1 MAGCQNQS
9 PDNVIVI
16 PEDDDIERFQSSAG
30 KLVEISKKKI
40 EATRELVESGK
51 NLIEKSLEGK
61 EYRNTGTKIYYGRLE
76 PPQRLLQ
83 TLEAA
88 LATEK
93 ALKNLY
99 KACSEMNLEVADD
112 SSVQDVRKAYDVAR
126 CDIKEAAL
134 DVYDKACGLEP
145 NSSHPIY

>member
-16 PEDDDIERFQSSAG
+16 PEDDDVERFQSSAR

-40 EATRELVESGK
+40 EATRELVDSGK
-51 NLIEKSLEGK
+51 NLINKSQEGK
-61 EYRNTGTKIYYGRLE
+61 KSRRTYRTYRVIE
-76 PPQRLLQ
+76 PPARLMRI
-83 TLEAA
+83 LEAA

-99 KACSEMNLEVADD
+99 KACSEMNLEVVDD
-112 SSVQDVRKAYDVAR
+112 PSIEDVDDAYDDAL

-145 NSSHPIY
+145 NSSHLIY